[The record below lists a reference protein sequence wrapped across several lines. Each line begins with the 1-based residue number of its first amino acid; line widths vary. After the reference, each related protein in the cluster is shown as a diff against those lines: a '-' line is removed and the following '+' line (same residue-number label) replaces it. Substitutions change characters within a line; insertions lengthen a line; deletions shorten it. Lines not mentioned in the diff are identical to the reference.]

1 MNETNSNGE
10 SGQFRINEIYF
21 ENRLSTFGEGFS
33 AQFGMISKIS
43 DVIRIGFTYD
53 TPTWFTITEETTQYL
68 ETSMIDEFDENSLLV
83 TNLTPFSK
91 VKSLIASFSD
101 L

>member
-33 AQFGMISKIS
+33 AQLGMITKVS
-43 DVIRIGFTYD
+43 DVVRFGFTYD
-53 TPTWFTITEETTQYL
+53 SPTWYTISEETSQYL
-68 ETSMIDEFDENSLLV
+68 ETSMIDEDDNVSLLI
-83 TNLTPFSK
+83 TNPVSYTHLTLPTIYS
-91 VKSLIASFSD
+91 V
-101 L
+101 